1 MMRNNFNILCTG
13 FFLLILIGAVN
24 AQKLEKGQI
33 MARAGG
39 GVALVFTS
47 ETDPPGA
54 GQQAV
59 GMIQVVGG
67 NKNLFHRAF
76 IDKAGG
82 VYFGYDVEVEPVL
95 GTNQYKLIFNPL
107 SITPKIPPTP
117 PRRLTRASGAGGNAD
132 SKVNNRQAAELIA
145 LTLPGYPEPQI
156 VQIGD
161 TVSLDLLVN
170 PQTGVKIIDL
180 IKIYDSTND
189 PVLPFSNVSGGAAGT
204 GGNRPAADFSADAM
218 GFKVTSSILKIN
230 GQSVNDDRNGS
241 RLGVTGILIWFY
253 TPERGRF
260 ILSLVPRAGYNFQ
273 KTGTIQGNKIAFS
286 MDGNDYEWIS
296 QNPIV
301 AGGSGNW
308 NLWVLHDPH
317 YRSEFPPSPST
328 PYVVG
333 AAGDIER
340 LIKKK

>member
-1 MMRNNFNILCTG
+1 MRNNFNILCTG
-13 FFLLILIGAVN
+13 FILLILIGAVN
-24 AQKLEKGQI
+24 AQKLEKNQV
-33 MARAGG
+33 MAKTG

-67 NKNLFHRAF
+67 DKNLFHRAF

-82 VYFGYDVEVEPVL
+82 VYFGYDVEVEPVP
-95 GTNQYKLIFNPL
+95 GTNQYKLIFKPL
-107 SITPKIPPTP
+107 SITPHLPSP
-117 PRRLTRASGAGGNAD
+117 PRRLPQASGAGGNAD
-132 SKVNNRQAAELIA
+132 SKANNRQAAELTA

-180 IKIYDSTND
+180 IKIYDSTNN
-189 PVLPFSNVSGGAAGT
+189 PVLPFSNGSGAAAAT

-241 RLGVTGILIWFY
+241 RLGVTGTLIWFY

-260 ILSLVPRAGYNFQ
+260 ILSLLPRAGYNFR

-286 MDGNDYEWIS
+286 IGGNDYEWIS

-301 AGGSGNW
+301 ASGNGNW
-308 NLWVLHDPH
+308 NLWVLHDPN
-317 YRSEFPPSPST
+317 YLPEFPTSKST
-328 PYVVG
+328 SSVVVG
-333 AAGDIER
+333 AAGDVEH

>member
-1 MMRNNFNILCTG
+1 MMRNNFYVLCAIMI
-13 FFLLILIGAVN
+13 FLFSASMLS
-24 AQKLEKGQI
+24 AQKLEKGQV
-33 MARAGG
+33 MARAGS
-39 GVALVFTS
+39 GVALLFTS
-47 ETDPPGA
+47 ETEPAGA

-59 GMIQVVGG
+59 GMIQMVGG

-82 VYFGYDVEVEPVL
+82 MYFGYDVEVEAVL
-95 GTNQYKLIFNPL
+95 GTNQYKLVFKPL

-117 PRRLTRASGAGGNAD
+117 PRRLPRASGTGGNAD
-132 SKVNNRQAAELIA
+132 LKANNRQAAELIA
-145 LTLPGYPEPQI
+145 LTLPSYPEPQI

-180 IKIYDSTND
+180 IKIYDSTNN
-189 PVLPFSNVSGGAAGT
+189 PLLPFSNGSGAAAGT
-204 GGNRPAADFSADAM
+204 GGNRPAADFSADAT

-241 RLGVTGILIWFY
+241 RLGVTGTLIWFY

-260 ILSLVPRAGYNFQ
+260 ILSLLPRAGYNFQ

-308 NLWVLHDPH
+308 NLWVLHDPN